1 MVGYGRLD
9 TTPKVGFIETGIEY
23 LLVNWLNTNDAKR
36 RREMAA
42 KAANF
47 VPF

>member
-9 TTPKVGFIETGIEY
+9 TTPKVGFIKTGTQY
-23 LLVNWLNTNDAKR
+23 LLVNWLDTTDAKR
-36 RREMAA
+36 QREMTA

-47 VPF
+47 MPF